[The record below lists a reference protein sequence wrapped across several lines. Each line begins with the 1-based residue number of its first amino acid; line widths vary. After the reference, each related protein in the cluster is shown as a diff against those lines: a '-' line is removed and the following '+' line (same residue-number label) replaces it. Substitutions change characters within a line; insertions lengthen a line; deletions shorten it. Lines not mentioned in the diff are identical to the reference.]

1 MVQKIE
7 FGQERPKSQGKFFR
21 VKEKGDTI
29 TFRIAQAPV
38 YTGKHFI
45 QKEEGWDVTE
55 CERITGGGEC
65 ELCELFF
72 KAKAEEKKA
81 KESGDSA
88 KEKTAKSEARKY
100 GASVIYY
107 FSVLNRG
114 TEEMTTLQTTEG
126 VYKQINNQFVAG
138 VKILERDLVL
148 TNTGSDSP
156 KDRYVIAVVDS
167 ADSKPLTDKEKEEL
181 KKAQEF
187 DLTTINEGKNIKDE
201 TDAFDVPEP
210 AELQDP
216 AEMF

>member
-1 MVQKIE
+1 MTVVKLE

-29 TFRIAQAPV
+29 TFRIGQAPV

-45 QKEEGWDVTE
+45 QKEDGWDVTE

-65 ELCELFF
+65 ELCEKFF

-81 KESGDSA
+81 HEAGDSETEKKA
-88 KEKTAKSEARKY
+88 KGEARKY

-107 FSVLNRG
+107 YSVLNRL
-114 TEEMTTLQTTEG
+114 TEEATFLQTTEG
-126 VYKQINNQFVAG
+126 VHKQINNQFLAG
-138 VKILERDLVL
+138 VKILERDLIL

-167 ADSKPLTDKEKEEL
+167 ADSKELTDKEKEEL
-181 KKAQEF
+181 KKAQEV
-187 DLTTINEGKNIKDE
+187 DLSAINEGKNVKDE
-201 TDAFDVPEP
+201 TEAFDVPE
-210 AELQDP
+210 QDP
-216 AEMF
+216 ADIF